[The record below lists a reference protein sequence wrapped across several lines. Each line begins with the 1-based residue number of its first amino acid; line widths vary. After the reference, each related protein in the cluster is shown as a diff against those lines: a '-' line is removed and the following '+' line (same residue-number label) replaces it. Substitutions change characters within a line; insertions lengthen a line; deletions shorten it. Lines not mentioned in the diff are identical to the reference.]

1 MEIIQ
6 TPAENV
12 TTLLREYETLSNQYT
27 LEAARKSLLDNLI
40 TGTVE
45 CEPVVSS
52 SNANTLRDAFLAKT
66 RDMANEVSNYQ
77 QACLMV
83 DDGDDDA
90 NIDAHLRMEI
100 ARGEA
105 LMQKMLHEQTS
116 VEATITETRRQLEE
130 MNNSDELDAKEN
142 QAPGASSTTLLLN
155 IDQTKLKTVQKS
167 HKESSALF
175 TGMSTLMNVNEFHVS
190 EDQEGSVVI
199 TATIGKCTVEIVLD
213 ADDKRISAIELKTG
227 DLPMRLEKLLMD
239 SRMLPSPQDLRYVI
253 FAITTAQDARTIA
266 MKDIATIKALR
277 TCLFKML
284 ENGNGNGGTTS
295 DDTSLLRFQMELKGR
310 IVAIIAIHVGFVFC
324 RFIFFIHPVNVP
336 SQYTLIKHPL
346 QNILVVYSTCTIH
359 PKLTTQI
366 NTSFS

>member
-6 TPAENV
+6 PPAENV
-12 TTLLREYETLSNQYT
+12 STLLHEYETLSNQYT

-45 CEPVVSS
+45 CEPVITS
-52 SNANTLRDAFLAKT
+52 SNAITLRDAFLAKT

-90 NIDAHLRMEI
+90 NIDAHLRLEI

-175 TGMSTLMNVNEFHVS
+175 TGMSTLMGVKEFHVS
-190 EDQEGSVVI
+190 EDNEGSVVI
-199 TATIGKCTVEIVLD
+199 TATIGKCTVEVVLD

-227 DLPMRLEKLLMD
+227 
-239 SRMLPSPQDLRYVI
+239 MLS
-253 FAITTAQDARTIA
+253 
-266 MKDIATIKALR
+266 
-277 TCLFKML
+277 
-284 ENGNGNGGTTS
+284 
-295 DDTSLLRFQMELKGR
+295 
-310 IVAIIAIHVGFVFC
+310 
-324 RFIFFIHPVNVP
+324 
-336 SQYTLIKHPL
+336 
-346 QNILVVYSTCTIH
+346 
-359 PKLTTQI
+359 
-366 NTSFS
+366 